1 MDALRFHRSDHRQER
16 RAAGHRHGAGGR
28 VLRGGQVPGGDG
40 AADPEPG
47 VAVCERKPLTGPAP
61 GRLDKNI
68 QVLKNRTVQIIQ
80 KMVYCGY
87 PQRRT
92 MKGAIV

>member
-1 MDALRFHRSDHRQER
+1 MKEKRL
-16 RAAGHRHGAGGR
+16 
-28 VLRGGQVPGGDG
+28 
-40 AADPEPG
+40 
-47 VAVCERKPLTGPAP
+47 LTGPAP

-68 QVLKNRTVQIIQ
+68 QVSKNRTVQIIQ
-80 KMVYCGY
+80 KMVYCAY